1 MLEQL
6 IHHFETLH
14 PAFFILGLAL
24 LPLGPVPVSP
34 MWLLA
39 GMRFGPGVG
48 IAISA
53 FCLVVNF
60 GLAYLLSAR
69 VLREPLERI
78 LLRFKFNIPKV
89 PAEDAAKF
97 TFMIRLVPGNP
108 LCVQNYLLG
117 IMRVRPLLYFG
128 IGLPIQLLYAIAFI
142 QFGGAIFE
150 GQTGRLILAALFL
163 IVIVLGV
170 KLGAKCYLN
179 SKEGRRMAA
188 IKTEIE

>member
-1 MLEQL
+1 MLET
-6 IHHFETLH
+6 IIEHFETLH
-14 PAFFILGLAL
+14 PAFFILGLTL

-34 MWLLA
+34 IWLLA

-48 IAISA
+48 IAVSA
-53 FCLVVNF
+53 FCLLVNF
-60 GLAYLLSAR
+60 GIAYVLSSR
-69 VLREPLERI
+69 VIRGPLERI
-78 LLRFKFNIPKV
+78 LLRFEFNIPKV
-89 PAEDAAKF
+89 PVEDAAKF

-150 GQTGRLILAALFL
+150 GQLGRVILAALFL
-163 IVIVLGV
+163 VVIILGV
-170 KLGAKCYLN
+170 KLGAKYYLN
-179 SKEGRRMAA
+179 SKDGRRMA
-188 IKTEIE
+188 EIGEE